1 MSARATY
8 GQGLEGDPVQD
19 PLERPGDLRVAVE
32 LAEQERAA
40 EGEEELADEH
50 DEQPALEAHPD
61 LEPAAEVHDRSSSR
75 WKTETGVPRS
85 PSQAASSSAM
95 TIERW

>member
-1 MSARATY
+1 MSARTTY
-8 GQGLEGDPVQD
+8 GSGWRVSQYRTA
-19 PLERPGDLRVAVE
+19 LERARHVRVAVE
-32 LAEQERAA
+32 LAEQEGAA
-40 EGEEELADEH
+40 EGEEQLADED

-95 TIERW
+95 TIER